1 MFQFS
6 DKHLFRS
13 FRRWLLIIVV
23 ALMARTVTAEAYA
36 YDKAKVS
43 FSDFEGLVEQVK
55 SHRASRLVD
64 LDTFLKMSKRPDVVI
79 LDSRSKFRFERL
91 HLKGAKHLNFSD
103 YTQENLAEV
112 IPTYDT
118 TVLIYCNNNF
128 TGNETEFPSKI
139 ALPTAEIRASP
150 SAQISAQER
159 PLMLALNA
167 PVYINLFGYGYRN
180 IYELHELVSVDDPRV
195 EFEGSLVSEN
205 TEPR

>member
-1 MFQFS
+1 MFRLS
-6 DKHLFRS
+6 DMHLFRS
-13 FRRWLLIIVV
+13 FSRWLLIAVI
-23 ALMARTVTAEAYA
+23 ALMTRAVTAEADA
-36 YDKAKVS
+36 YNKANVN
-43 FSDFEGLVEQVK
+43 FSDFEELVEQVK

-91 HLKGAKHLNFSD
+91 HLKGSKHLNFSD

-150 SAQISAQER
+150 SSQISAQER
-159 PLMLALNA
+159 PLMLALNV

-180 IYELHELVSVDDPRV
+180 VYELHELVSVEDPRV
-195 EFEGSLVSEN
+195 ELEGSVISKRN
-205 TEPR
+205 